1 MDTLA
6 TLSQTPY
13 VNLGTYHKDETL
25 VDKPVWSTAHDNTL
39 YFIIAGFTGLD
50 YE

>member
-6 TLSQTPY
+6 PLSQTPY
-13 VNLGTYHKDETL
+13 VNLRTYHKYETL
-25 VDKPVWSTAHDNTL
+25 VDTPVWCATHDNTL
-39 YFIIAGFTGLD
+39 YIIIAGFTGLD

>member
-1 MDTLA
+1 METLA

-13 VNLGTYHKDETL
+13 VNLDTYHKDETL
-25 VDKPVWSTAHDNTL
+25 VDKPVWSAVDNTL
-39 YFIIAGFTGLD
+39 YIISAGFTGLD